1 MPKARVKADI
11 HQALGGAGGGGI
23 VVIGGATVST
33 TQLQDLALNSIL
45 LLKQGAAA
53 PLVFDLGT
61 VGFAAALAAAGSRDV
76 IWTGAGTIG
85 GDHTIPAGVTV
96 SSMPFSR
103 TAFSGCLTLSNGS
116 VLNGLELYRVADQA
130 ADLVCI
136 VPPSGDGEM
145 AYAGYCWIVANN
157 ATGAGYAV
165 KGVCGN
171 LTLRSCYVS
180 AQKAGIDSRPFAVI

>member
-1 MPKARVKADI
+1 
-11 HQALGGAGGGGI
+11 
-23 VVIGGATVST
+23 
-33 TQLQDLALNSIL
+33 
-45 LLKQGAAA
+45 
-53 PLVFDLGT
+53 
-61 VGFAAALAAAGSRDV
+61 V